1 MQQDQLEKG
10 SAYEMKNESKL
21 TIKGWVYG
29 FANVHTR
36 GLSSD
41 EADEPG
47 PFLSFRTVMFIYV
60 DTVQCKDTHR
70 LDWGHRNG
78 LENWG

>member
-10 SAYEMKNESKL
+10 LVYEIKNESEL

-47 PFLSFRTVMFIYV
+47 PFLSFRTVMFNIRRHCKEAH
-60 DTVQCKDTHR
+60 TVRIGDIVTA
-70 LDWGHRNG
+70 
-78 LENWG
+78 